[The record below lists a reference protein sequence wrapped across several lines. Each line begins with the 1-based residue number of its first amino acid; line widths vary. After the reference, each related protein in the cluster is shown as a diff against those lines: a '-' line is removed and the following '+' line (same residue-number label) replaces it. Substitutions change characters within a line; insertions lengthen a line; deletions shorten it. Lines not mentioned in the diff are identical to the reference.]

1 MGKLVEDFKST
12 LNRYNNRNFKFVKV
26 KSDRHCRYCGERISA
41 GQECL
46 TINKMYKGRSW
57 ECTTCVSLRLQVI
70 EARTLYNLVPFDD
83 EGAAMAFADH
93 LDEVTYRLE
102 ERKLP

>member
-26 KSDRHCRYCGERISA
+26 KSDRHCRYCGERIPA

-46 TINKMYKGRSW
+46 TINKRYKGRSW
-57 ECTTCVSLRLQVI
+57 ECTTCVSLKLQVMD
-70 EARTLYNLVPFDD
+70 AKALCNAVPFDD
-83 EGAAMAFADH
+83 EGADMACSEY
-93 LDEVTYRLE
+93 LDEVISRLE
-102 ERKLP
+102 ERKV